1 MARNDFLEKFSKKQ
15 QINSSNNYQVYLDI
29 KNKLFKKQQA
39 LLESVILSI
48 GAVTLIRK
56 HGFSFSEDNHQ
67 ITQLLLSPCDQYE
80 TYALLYSTYIQHA
93 NSISLPSED
102 LYIRES
108 QIGFNR
114 LITEA
119 IMPGIYD
126 LYYELMDI
134 DQDDEL
140 SIKSEKIDRYLMHRR
155 CDGLHICLELNE
167 IGWDSLSCV
176 IYVIGCGFIK
186 SLEIIPQDQL
196 LKLCVC
202 LDEIINSSLDDDS
215 KNKFGYV
222 LGGVFNDILLIINEK
237 LDMDLEIRLQQL
249 LSLSDDE
256 LSSLFEL
263 WNETVE
269 TFDNSFSLDNETF
282 EYEFVVDFEN
292 NDIEEEDIP
301 EPQADSKAS
310 SAILKFFDSNS
321 NTLIAKLKESGLQLS
336 AVALQNDQN
345 IARVANV
352 VYNLL
357 PGMVRIFVS
366 YDTVENFL
374 LNNRQWLINKLV

>member
-48 GAVTLIRK
+48 GAVILIRK

-108 QIGFNR
+108 QIAFNR
-114 LITEA
+114 FITGV
-119 IMPGIYD
+119 IMPSIYGA
-126 LYYELMDI
+126 YYELMDI

-140 SIKSEKIDRYLMHRR
+140 SIKSEKIDRYLMHIR

-215 KNKFGYV
+215 KNKFGHA
-222 LGGVFNDILLIINEK
+222 LGDVFNDILLIINEK
-237 LDMDLEIRLQQL
+237 LDMDLEISLEQL
-249 LSLSDDE
+249 LSLNKDE
-256 LSSLFEL
+256 LRSLFEL
-263 WNETVE
+263 WEEVVE
-269 TFDNSFSLDNETF
+269 EFDNSFSLDNETF

-336 AVALQNDQN
+336 AAALQNDQN

>member
-1 MARNDFLEKFSKKQ
+1 MARNDFLEKFSKKKQ
-15 QINSSNNYQVYLDI
+15 VNSSNNYQDYLDA
-29 KNKLFKKQQA
+29 KSA
-39 LLESVILSI
+39 LLEAQQSLLESI
-48 GAVTLIRK
+48 IRSLGALALIK
-56 HGFSFSEDNHQ
+56 KDNFTFSKDYTQ
-67 ITQLLLSPCDQYE
+67 INQIFLSPYNQYGE
-80 TYALLYSTYIQHA
+80 YSILYLIYSKHSHSM
-93 NSISLPSED
+93 NLPPEEI
-102 LYIRES
+102 YIRDS
-108 QIGFNR
+108 QMAFNQM
-114 LITEA
+114 ITEGV
-119 IMPGIYD
+119 MPNIHG

-134 DQDDEL
+134 NQDDEL
-140 SIKSEKIDRYLMHRR
+140 SIKIEKVDRFLMHSA
-155 CDGLHICLELNE
+155 CDGAHTCLEPNE
-167 IGWDSLSCV
+167 IEWKTLINTMCV
-176 IYVIGCGFIK
+176 IGSGLLK
-186 SLEIIPQDQL
+186 NLEIINQDQL
-196 LKLCVC
+196 FKLCVC
-202 LDEIINSSLDDDS
+202 LNEIINSSLDDDS
-215 KNKFGYV
+215 KNKFGYA
-222 LGGVFNDILLIINEK
+222 LGDAFNLMLLTINEK

-256 LSSLFEL
+256 FSSLFEL

-292 NDIEEEDIP
+292 NDVEEEDIP

>member
-1 MARNDFLEKFSKKQ
+1 MADYLRGEIVFIDKDDNQIFVNDFSLEEGNARN
-15 QINSSNNYQVYLDI
+15 
-29 KNKLFKKQQA
+29 
-39 LLESVILSI
+39 
-48 GAVTLIRK
+48 G
-56 HGFSFSEDNHQ
+56 
-67 ITQLLLSPCDQYE
+67 
-80 TYALLYSTYIQHA
+80 
-93 NSISLPSED
+93 
-102 LYIRES
+102 LYIGKSE
-108 QIGFNR
+108 N
-114 LITEA
+114 
-119 IMPGIYD
+119 
-126 LYYELMDI
+126 
-134 DQDDEL
+134 DEL
-140 SIKSEKIDRYLMHRR
+140 NVTVSINYVDGIEEYHISWNNEDEYQLDSSE
-155 CDGLHICLELNE
+155 N
-167 IGWDSLSCV
+167 
-176 IYVIGCGFIK
+176 
-186 SLEIIPQDQL
+186 LEIINQDQL
-196 LKLCVC
+196 FKLCVC
-202 LDEIINSSLDDDS
+202 LNEIINSSLDDDS
-215 KNKFGYV
+215 KNKFGYA
-222 LGGVFNDILLIINEK
+222 LGDAFNLMLLTINEK

-292 NDIEEEDIP
+292 NDVEEEDIP

-321 NTLIAKLKESGLQLS
+321 NTLVAKLKESGLQLS
-336 AVALQNDQN
+336 AVALRNDQN